1 MTPSLGT
8 QRAGDVGVDARPAA
22 RSGTFLLGGDLPVH
36 RLGFGATRLAPNA
49 LAGEPHGAEAEAVD
63 GQVAPQE
70 KGAAPGGGTSIKAGV
85 AGGLSTEGRCHADV
99 NTHVARLVP
108 GTWSPMKR
116 AGFTLIEL
124 LTVVVSIALVASLAI
139 SKLTHLKTRAHVGA
153 LTAGLATLVPN

>member
-1 MTPSLGT
+1 MRSSLSRRRLPSH
-8 QRAGDVGVDARPAA
+8 DARRCSGRPFVFHWSGPERHLSPGGRPA
-22 RSGTFLLGGDLPVH
+22 RPPP
-36 RLGFGATRLAPNA
+36 RLAPNA
-49 LAGEPHGAEAEAVD
+49 LAGEPHRAEAEAVD

-108 GTWSPMKR
+108 GTRSPMKR

-124 LTVVVSIALVASLAI
+124 LTVVVIIALVASIAI
-139 SKLTHLKTRAHVGA
+139 PQLTHLKTRA
-153 LTAGLATLVPN
+153 